1 MCNAKHVPNAISIL
15 GEVSI
20 RLPNLIET
28 FYINDSSLKTS
39 RDISTMPYKAYVDFY
54 LFHLDNTFRRTCFKM
69 KWLMVGST
77 SSVSF

>member
-28 FYINDSSLKTS
+28 FYINDSSLKMS
-39 RDISTMPYKAYVDFY
+39 RDISTIPDKANPGF
-54 LFHLDNTFRRTCFKM
+54 TFIICIKFSEKT
-69 KWLMVGST
+69 
-77 SSVSF
+77 